1 MEFKDVLKKLRIDK
15 GMSQAR
21 LADELGVT
29 TSTVGM
35 YETGRRKPSYE
46 ALEAIADYFNVPTDY
61 LQGRSSESPH
71 FTPEELDLILKYR
84 TADEQTQRMVD
95 YMLAYKEIKKGE
107 KS

>member
-1 MEFKDVLKKLRIDK
+1 MEFKDVLKKLRTDK

-46 ALEAIADYFNVPTDY
+46 ALEAIADYCDVEAVKNSVYIF
-61 LQGRSSESPH
+61 
-71 FTPEELDLILKYR
+71 
-84 TADEQTQRMVD
+84 
-95 YMLAYKEIKKGE
+95 
-107 KS
+107 